1 MKRKRLAI
9 HVTIKFI
16 KFVFAVLSKE
26 YKMKGKKRKNKDG
39 LTTLER
45 RVKMVKKVANGC
57 WWVEMYLMDRCGI
70 SNYWNRT
77 KT

>member
-1 MKRKRLAI
+1 
-9 HVTIKFI
+9 
-16 KFVFAVLSKE
+16 
-26 YKMKGKKRKNKDG
+26 MKGKKRKNKDG

-70 SNYWNRT
+70 SNNWNRT
-77 KT
+77 KTK